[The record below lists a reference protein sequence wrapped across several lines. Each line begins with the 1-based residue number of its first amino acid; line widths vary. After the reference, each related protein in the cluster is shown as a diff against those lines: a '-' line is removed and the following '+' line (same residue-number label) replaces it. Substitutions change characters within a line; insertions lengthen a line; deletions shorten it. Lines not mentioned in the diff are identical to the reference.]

1 MWFDIAAVALAGYL
15 CGTWIAAA
23 AVAVLLLIWRIIP
36 RREGPPALQ
45 LALTAQ
51 WTSATC
57 GMFYSTLTGRELR
70 ATISSDWGPMVLLA
84 LGSILVIAVGI
95 RLGITLVERNMSD
108 TREGAPEETVTLR
121 TLFAVYV
128 VSIVVTL
135 GIQQVAFAYPAFT
148 QAILAL
154 SMIRLAI
161 IYLLLRRFMYP
172 TLRWPLIAALLGF
185 EVALGFTGFFSGF
198 KDPLL
203 LAALAVL
210 ERFDVRKP
218 AHWVTTGVLGA
229 ALVVM
234 LMMWISVRS
243 EFRADFDDDA
253 FASSRVV
260 RLERMRALSS
270 DWLRDSTDRTL
281 WDTADTLIDRAWA
294 IYYPAL
300 AVARVPSVLPFT
312 GGELMHDTLVHL
324 LTPRFLYPDKPDL
337 PSDSDLVRRF
347 TGVYVAGTEEGTSI
361 AFGYVAESYV
371 DFGVPM
377 MFLPMLIFGVF
388 IGATYVWFLHLIVHR
403 ELAVTFVTATYWL
416 NLYGYERAWS
426 KMLGFTITMM
436 AYVGGVA
443 VFIDRWLLARRE
455 AEAAEHGHHEPIFGT
470 DR

>member
-1 MWFDIAAVALAGYL
+1 VWFEIAAVALAGIT
-15 CGTWIAAA
+15 CGTWVAAG
-23 AVAVLLLIWRIIP
+23 AVAVLLAIWRIVP
-36 RREGPPALQ
+36 RREGPPTLQ

-51 WTSATC
+51 WLSVTC
-57 GMFYSTLTGRELR
+57 GMFYSTLTGRDLR
-70 ATISSDWGPMVLLA
+70 ATISTDWVPMVVLA
-84 LGSILVIAVGI
+84 LGCLLVIAVGI
-95 RLGITLVERNMSD
+95 RFGVTLIERTMND
-108 TREGAPEETVTLR
+108 AGEERPEETVTLR
-121 TLFAVYV
+121 TLLAVYA
-128 VSIVVTL
+128 VSIVVTV
-135 GIQQVAFAYPAFT
+135 GIQQIAFSYPAFT

-172 TLRWPLIAALLGF
+172 TLQWHFIVAILGF

-198 KDPLL
+198 KDPIL
-203 LAALAVL
+203 LAALAIL

-218 AHWVTTGVLGA
+218 AHWVATGVLGA
-229 ALVVM
+229 TLVVM
-234 LMMWISVRS
+234 LMMWMSVRT
-243 EFRADFDDDA
+243 EYRADFDDDA

-260 RLERMRALSS
+260 RLERMRALSG
-270 DWLRDSTDRTL
+270 DWLRDSTDRSL
-281 WDTADTLIDRAWA
+281 WDTADALVDRAWS
-294 IYYPAL
+294 IYYPSL
-300 AVARVPSVLPFT
+300 AMARVPSVLPFT

-324 LTPRFLYPDKPDL
+324 VTPRFLYPDKPDL

-371 DFGVPM
+371 DFGVPL
-377 MFLPMLIFGVF
+377 MFLPMLVFGVF
-388 IGATYVWFLHLIVHR
+388 IGASYVWFLRLIVYR

-455 AEAAEHGHHEPIFGT
+455 AEAAERAHEAFYYGT
-470 DR
+470 ER